1 MDAAAKRTAE
11 YFQKHTIRWVKP
23 DPAITPLEVQFELF
37 TKKHKGIRKIPPNE
51 DSLNGFLLLPLDVLH
66 IILWHTDLQT
76 LTNFRLINRYSL
88 SIVESAPAY
97 KLIEKHAAKAYR
109 ACLMIQSAS
118 FITLGHFINTI
129 KTEKCYMEEC
139 NNFAPYIYLVTCIR
153 VCETCVKEDI
163 NLFPL
168 PIYHAVCLF
177 GLGKAALLDIPHML
191 PWKGICKQT
200 GKRIGAPVLVDY
212 REALAAGLRK
222 HGSEEAMKKRGSQIF
237 PEPDLVGPL
246 IGENII
252 YGWREHRYQAGYK
265 KDGRRRRRW
274 LAICG
279 VPCVSRL
286 GEVPEER
293 RICRTCDDRLLY
305 SRDEFADHVDK
316 IDAAESE
323 SQKAQQLALQ
333 HASDQK

>member
-1 MDAAAKRTAE
+1 MDTASKRTVE
-11 YFQKHTIRWVKP
+11 YFRKHTMRWVKP

-37 TKKHKGIRKIPPNE
+37 AKTDKSVRKIPPYE
-51 DSLNGFLLLPLDVLH
+51 GSLDGLLLLPLDVLH

-88 SIVESAPAY
+88 SVVESTSAY

-109 ACLMIQSAS
+109 ASLMIQSAS
-118 FITLGHFINTI
+118 LITLGHFINTI
-129 KTEKCYMEEC
+129 KTERCYRKEC
-139 NNFAPYIYLVTCIR
+139 TNFAPYIYLVTCTR

-177 GLGKAALLDIPHML
+177 GLGKAALLEIPHML
-191 PWKGICKQT
+191 PWQGICKKT
-200 GKRIGAPVLVDY
+200 GKRVRAPVLVDY
-212 REALAAGLRK
+212 REALAAGLK
-222 HGSEEAMKKRGSQIF
+222 QHGSEEAMKIHGSRIF

-246 IGENII
+246 VGKNII
-252 YGWREHRYQAGYK
+252 YNWSEHRAETGDDK
-265 KDGRRRRRW
+265 STRRW

-305 SRDEFADHVDK
+305 SKDEFANHVEK

-323 SQKAQQLALQ
+323 SQKAQELALQ
-333 HASDQK
+333 EANTPDQT